1 MVLGE
6 GSYPYEFRE
15 ILVETGLSMHT
26 DLSGVDLPH
35 LVAIG
40 LILRGNRMLRAVEVL
55 VEEEMP
61 DVVDVVLRPVLE
73 NAVTALWLLDEPDE
87 RLAVILGDH
96 RRWVHRMATWWPSR
110 ENRLV
115 AKSFDAFMTSKI
127 GHCESDS
134 MPRLEVRAASLW
146 DDLKPTVKFLS
157 AALHGNV
164 SSGWKSFHQL
174 IDGVIVR
181 ESFADE
187 EPPEQA
193 IAYAAY
199 LLLSLAKR
207 INDDLGWDEGE
218 DIDELL
224 WMVEGWKPDRNDWK

>member
-73 NAVTALWLLDEPDE
+73 NAVTT
-87 RLAVILGDH
+87 RLTFCCH
-96 RRWVHRMATWWPSR
+96 
-110 ENRLV
+110 
-115 AKSFDAFMTSKI
+115 
-127 GHCESDS
+127 
-134 MPRLEVRAASLW
+134 
-146 DDLKPTVKFLS
+146 
-157 AALHGNV
+157 
-164 SSGWKSFHQL
+164 
-174 IDGVIVR
+174 
-181 ESFADE
+181 
-187 EPPEQA
+187 
-193 IAYAAY
+193 
-199 LLLSLAKR
+199 
-207 INDDLGWDEGE
+207 
-218 DIDELL
+218 
-224 WMVEGWKPDRNDWK
+224 